1 MLTENELRIN
11 DIPKVQ
17 LKAVSKFRIP
27 INRPDQSKFEAILR
41 YKQQQNH
48 AQSLKKAVDA
58 AEVLKLSTAAT
69 EPFSEA
75 VKAEKI
81 KEVQEK
87 ILSATETFHNLQ
99 KEQENL
105 RRSNKLIKNE
115 IASLNDVQS
124 NLLWLLKRSNQYET
138 QRNHSSLG

>member
-1 MLTENELRIN
+1 MLNENEFRIN

-41 YKQQQNH
+41 YKQQKSH
-48 AQSLKKAVDA
+48 AQSLKTAADA
-58 AEVLKLSTAAT
+58 AEVLKLSTSVT
-69 EPFSEA
+69 EQFTEA
-75 VKAEKI
+75 LKAEKI

-87 ILSATETFHNLQ
+87 ILSATETFNNLQ

-115 IASLNDVQS
+115 IASLNDVQG

>member
-1 MLTENELRIN
+1 MLNENEFRIN

-41 YKQQQNH
+41 YKQQKNH
-48 AQSLKKAVDA
+48 AQSLKAAADA
-58 AEVLKLSTAAT
+58 AETLKQSTAAT
-69 EPFSEA
+69 EPFTE
-75 VKAEKI
+75 VMRAEKL
-81 KEVQEK
+81 KEIEER
-87 ILSATETFHNLQ
+87 ILSTTETYNNLQ

-115 IASLNDVQS
+115 IASLNDVQG